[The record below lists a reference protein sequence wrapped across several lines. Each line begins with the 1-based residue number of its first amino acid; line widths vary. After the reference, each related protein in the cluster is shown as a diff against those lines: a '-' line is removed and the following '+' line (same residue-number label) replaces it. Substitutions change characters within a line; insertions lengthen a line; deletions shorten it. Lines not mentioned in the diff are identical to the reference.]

1 MNCYPHKR
9 PHGKTHRLAA
19 LAVSITDP
27 PPTLRSIKYSAMREA
42 RAVYVR
48 KEVRKVVL
56 PSPRD
61 GVLPTVFGGFGDDAV
76 VDLEGQ
82 VRLRLETLDRLVKP
96 RKWRSMGVRA
106 RTLTVFMG
114 RKRATLGSVNTPT

>member
-1 MNCYPHKR
+1 MGR
-9 PHGKTHRLAA
+9 PTGWPLWLCRSRIRRPRCAA
-19 LAVSITDP
+19 LNTVPCA
-27 PPTLRSIKYSAMREA
+27 KH

-61 GVLPTVFGGFGDDAV
+61 GVSPTVFGGFGDDAV

-96 RKWRSMGVRA
+96 RK
-106 RTLTVFMG
+106 
-114 RKRATLGSVNTPT
+114 